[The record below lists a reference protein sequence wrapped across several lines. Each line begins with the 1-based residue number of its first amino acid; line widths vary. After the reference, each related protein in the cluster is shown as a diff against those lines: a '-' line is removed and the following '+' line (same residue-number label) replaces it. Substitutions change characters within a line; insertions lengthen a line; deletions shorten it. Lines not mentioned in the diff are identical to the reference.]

1 MIWANNQLWQYSKND
16 STKIVALL
24 DEAKNEKED
33 TNFPL
38 YFANKFIGIRYV
50 ASTLERNKTEKLVIN
65 LQELDCTTLVEK
77 CSCSHPLC
85 KNKAIHLQTVLHFS
99 AKDSLRQWSYIL
111 SHPTSLFL

>member
-1 MIWANNQLWQYSKND
+1 MVEKNNMKILISLLIFLFAPQMIWANNQLWQYSKND

-50 ASTLERNKTEKLVIN
+50 ASTLERNKTE
-65 LQELDCTTLVEK
+65 
-77 CSCSHPLC
+77 
-85 KNKAIHLQTVLHFS
+85 
-99 AKDSLRQWSYIL
+99 SL
-111 SHPTSLFL
+111 